1 MTVTEVNRALSYI
14 PLIDRLRGRPGRDG
28 LPGRDGAPGD
38 QGLRGE
44 KGEPGAQGP
53 SGPVTAGVTYIRWGR
68 TTCPQAS
75 GTQLVYSGR
84 AAGSHFNSQG
94 GSAEYICLP
103 DNPDYLTGRN
113 GVSGYSPLHGV
124 EYQSH
129 SPSHLEHLLNHN
141 VPCAVCYAS
150 TRVAMLMIPAKT
162 QCPFSWTLEYV
173 GFLMSGHQSHRRTM
187 FTCVDKEAE
196 SIPGGAGNENGAL
209 FYHVEATC
217 NGILCPPYD
226 TQRELTCA
234 VCTK

>member
-38 QGLRGE
+38 QGPRGE
-44 KGEPGAQGP
+44 KGEPGAHHT
-53 SGPVTAGVTYIRWGR
+53 VTAGVTYIRWGR
-68 TTCPQAS
+68 TTCPQAA

-84 AAGSHFNSQG
+84 AAGTQWTHQG
-94 GSAEYICLP
+94 GSAEKICLP
-103 DNPDYLTGRN
+103 DDPDYLTPKN
-113 GVSGYSPLHGV
+113 GVQGHSPLHGA
-124 EYQSH
+124 EYEPQVGQ
-129 SPSHLEHLLNHN
+129 PFRHLYNHN
-141 VPCAVCYAS
+141 VPCAVCYTS

-162 QCPFSWTLEYV
+162 QCPSSWTLEYV
-173 GFLMSGHQSHRRTM
+173 GYLMTEASSHRRSM
-187 FTCVDKEAE
+187 FSCMDKDAQ
-196 SIPGGAGNENGAL
+196 SLSGGTGNTNGAL

-226 TQRELTCA
+226 TEREMTCA

>member
-14 PLIDRLRGRPGRDG
+14 PLIDRLRGQPGRDG

-38 QGLRGE
+38 QGPRGE

-53 SGPVTAGVTYIRWGR
+53 PGPVTAGVTYIRWGR
-68 TTCPQAS
+68 TTCPQAA

-84 AAGSHFNSQG
+84 AAGTSYSYKG
-94 GSAEYICLP
+94 GSAEKICLP

-113 GVSGYSPLHGV
+113 GVSGNSPLHGA
-124 EYQSH
+124 EYEAADGQ
-129 SPSHLEHLLNHN
+129 PFRHLRDHN

-162 QCPFSWTLEYV
+162 QCPSSWTLEYV
-173 GFLMSGHQSHRRTM
+173 GFLMTEHYNHHRSM
-187 FTCVDKEAE
+187 FSCMDKDAE
-196 SIPGGAGNENGAL
+196 SVHGEIANTEGAL
-209 FYHVEATC
+209 FYYVEATC

>member
-53 SGPVTAGVTYIRWGR
+53 PGPVTAGVTYIRWGR
-68 TTCPQAS
+68 TTCPQAT

-113 GVSGYSPLHGV
+113 GVSGYSPLHGA

-129 SPSHLEHLLNHN
+129 PPSHLEHLLNHN

-162 QCPFSWTLEYV
+162 QCPSSWTLEYV
-173 GFLMSGHQSHRRTM
+173 GFLMSGNQSHRRTM
-187 FTCVDKEAE
+187 FTCVDKDAE
-196 SIPGGAGNENGAL
+196 SIPGEIADSNAAL

>member
-44 KGEPGAQGP
+44 KGEPRAQGP
-53 SGPVTAGVTYIRWGR
+53 PGPVTAGVTYIRWGR
-68 TTCPQAS
+68 TTCPQAA

-84 AAGSHFNSQG
+84 AAGTYYAHRG

-103 DNPDYLTGRN
+103 NNPDYLTGRN
-113 GVSGYSPLHGV
+113 GVTGFSPLHGA
-124 EYQSH
+124 EYEAAYGQ
-129 SPSHLEHLLNHN
+129 PFRHLTHHN

-162 QCPFSWTLEYV
+162 QCPSSWTLEYV
-173 GFLMSGHQSHRRTM
+173 GYLMSDYHGFHRTM
-187 FTCVDKEAE
+187 FACVDKDAE
-196 SIPGGAGNENGAL
+196 RVHGEIANTNGAL